1 MQIHTDTHV
10 HNSRDWRTVERNS
23 NREGFRIVSSRKQT
37 KSVFTNRKKP
47 SWVAAAAQQ
56 QRQQTQQRP
65 RRRLVSVHSLLSLS
79 LCVVATH
86 CRSAVAALFAAPSA
100 SFFKCCS
107 FCSSLSSFAQ
117 FWSVYI
123 LRLNYRWFSFSLL
136 WFSSCFCCFCCC
148 YCGLFVF
155 KLILVFSFPFAFQ
168 LENVCVC
175 VM

>member
-107 FCSSLSSFAQ
+107 FC
-117 FWSVYI
+117 
-123 LRLNYRWFSFSLL
+123 
-136 WFSSCFCCFCCC
+136 CCFVLLSLPSPSFEVFT
-148 YCGLFVF
+148 YCVWIIVGFLFPSFDFLAASVVF
-155 KLILVFSFPFAFQ
+155 VAVIVASLYLS
-168 LENVCVC
+168 
-175 VM
+175 

>member
-23 NREGFRIVSSRKQT
+23 NREGFIIVSSRKQT

-79 LCVVATH
+79 L
-86 CRSAVAALFAAPSA
+86 SALLPPTAG
-100 SFFKCCS
+100 
-107 FCSSLSSFAQ
+107 AQ
-117 FWSVYI
+117 LQRCL
-123 LRLNYRWFSFSLL
+123 LRLQLLSLNAVRFVVVLFFSLFL
-136 WFSSCFCCFCCC
+136 RPVLKCLHIAFELS
-148 YCGLFVF
+148 
-155 KLILVFSFPFAFQ
+155 LVFFFPPLIF
-168 LENVCVC
+168 
-175 VM
+175 